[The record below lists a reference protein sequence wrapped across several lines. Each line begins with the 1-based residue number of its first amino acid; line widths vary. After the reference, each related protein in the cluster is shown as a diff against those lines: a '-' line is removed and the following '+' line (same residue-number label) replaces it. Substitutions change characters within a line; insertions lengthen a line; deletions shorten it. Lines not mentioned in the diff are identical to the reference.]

1 MTEHVNLADFMK
13 DARGYLVPRA
23 NVDERDLMR
32 DELVKELSAKLMD
45 AQNNL
50 NSVKT
55 QAIADVRA
63 FVQLQAE
70 KYGVSPSKKGNVSLT
85 SFDGSLRLVVAIND
99 LLSFDER
106 IVAAKAL
113 IDECLQDYS
122 QGANSNLLAIVN
134 RAFDV
139 DKDGKISTG
148 KVLSL
153 RSLKID
159 DEKWQRAMQA
169 LTDSLHVQSS
179 KEYVRLYRRNEETGE
194 YALVMGK
201 GV

>member
-1 MTEHVNLADFMK
+1 MTEIDLKDYMQ
-13 DARGYLVPRA
+13 DARGCLVPRA
-23 NVDERDLMR
+23 NIDERDLMR
-32 DELVKELSAKLMD
+32 DDLVKELSAKLLD
-45 AQNNL
+45 AQTAL
-50 NSVKT
+50 NQCKE

-70 KYGVSPSKKGNVSLT
+70 KYGTKPSKKGNITLT
-85 SFDGSLRLVVAIND
+85 SFDGSLRVVVAIND

-106 IVAAKAL
+106 LFAAKAL

-122 QGANSNLLAIVN
+122 QGANSNLIAIVQ

-169 LTDSLHVQSS
+169 LSDSLHVQTS
-179 KEYVRLYRRNEETGE
+179 KEYIRVYQRNDETGE
-194 YALVMGK
+194 YDLTVGK
-201 GV
+201 GL